1 MHSNPT
7 KSGKKYFLTFI
18 DDFSKYCYVYLL
30 HSKDQVL
37 DKFKIYK
44 NKVENFCDIKIK
56 SFKYDKGGEY
66 AFLELCESIAI
77 VHETSTA
84 YTPQHNGIAERK
96 HKTLKEM
103 INAILFNDGLGKGFL
118 GEVLLTACHVLN
130 IVRNKKTKVTPYEL
144 WKKRK
149 SNLSYIRV

>member
-1 MHSNPT
+1 M
-7 KSGKKYFLTFI
+7 
-18 DDFSKYCYVYLL
+18 
-30 HSKDQVL
+30 
-37 DKFKIYK
+37 
-44 NKVENFCDIKIK
+44 
-56 SFKYDKGGEY
+56 
-66 AFLELCESIAI
+66 
-77 VHETSTA
+77 HETSTA

-130 IVRNKKTKVTPYEL
+130 IVCNKKTKVTPYEL

-149 SNLSYIRV
+149 SNLSFIRV